1 MSEITPAQPP
11 RAAECKVLPF
21 VRKPEPATKPPA
33 NLLEQL
39 ERQLFNDDNP

>member
-1 MSEITPAQPP
+1 MSEIIPAQQP

-21 VRKPEPATKPPA
+21 VRKPEPEPKPPA
-33 NLLEQL
+33 NLLEQR

>member
-1 MSEITPAQPP
+1 MSEIIPAQQT

-21 VRKPEPATKPPA
+21 VRKPEPEPKPPA

-39 ERQLFNDDNP
+39 ERQLFNDDDI